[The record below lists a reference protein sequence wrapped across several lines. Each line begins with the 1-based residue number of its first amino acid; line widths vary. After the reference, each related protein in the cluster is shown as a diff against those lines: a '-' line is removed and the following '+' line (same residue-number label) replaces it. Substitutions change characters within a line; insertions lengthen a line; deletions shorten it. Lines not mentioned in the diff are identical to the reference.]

1 MTVKI
6 DGLELKVQTS
16 GIIHSSGEHVS
27 FVLENEKDNPKNP
40 VLRFV
45 SRPASPNRANTNDFL
60 YFCANGA
67 IQRIT
72 FVWGSDSQK
81 PLAWSEKLFIPR
93 ASRNSSSQSR

>member
-16 GIIHSSGEHVS
+16 GIIHSNGEDVS
-27 FVLENEKDNPKNP
+27 FVLENENDNPKNP

-45 SRPASPNRANTNDFL
+45 SRPASPNTAHTNDFL

-67 IQRIT
+67 IQRIN

-81 PLAWSEKLFIPR
+81 PLAWSGKPFIPR
-93 ASRNSSSQSR
+93 APRN

>member
-6 DGLELKVQTS
+6 DSLELGVQTS
-16 GIIHSSGEHVS
+16 GIIHSSGENVS
-27 FVLENEKDNPKNP
+27 FVLENEKDNPRSP

-45 SRPASPNRANTNDFL
+45 SRLASPNTAHTNDFL

-67 IQRIT
+67 IQRIN

-81 PLAWSEKLFIPR
+81 PLSWSGKPFIPR
-93 ASRNSSSQSR
+93 APRN

>member
-16 GIIHSSGEHVS
+16 GIIHSSGEHIS
-27 FVLENEKDNPKNP
+27 FVLENEKDNPRNP
-40 VLRFV
+40 VLHFV
-45 SRPASPNRANTNDFL
+45 SRPASPNTANTNDFL
-60 YFCANGA
+60 YFCVNGA

-81 PLAWSEKLFIPR
+81 PLAWSGKLFIPR
-93 ASRNSSSQSR
+93 ASRD

>member
-6 DGLELKVQTS
+6 DGLGLGVQTS

-45 SRPASPNRANTNDFL
+45 SRPVSPNKANTNDFL
-60 YFCANGA
+60 DFFANGA
-67 IQRIT
+67 IQRIA

-81 PLAWSEKLFIPR
+81 PSAWSGKPFIPR
-93 ASRNSSSQSR
+93 APRN

>member
-16 GIIHSSGEHVS
+16 GIIHSSGEDVS

-45 SRPASPNRANTNDFL
+45 SRPASPSNSLPAQTRRFEPK
-60 YFCANGA
+60 GA
-67 IQRIT
+67 
-72 FVWGSDSQK
+72 
-81 PLAWSEKLFIPR
+81 
-93 ASRNSSSQSR
+93 